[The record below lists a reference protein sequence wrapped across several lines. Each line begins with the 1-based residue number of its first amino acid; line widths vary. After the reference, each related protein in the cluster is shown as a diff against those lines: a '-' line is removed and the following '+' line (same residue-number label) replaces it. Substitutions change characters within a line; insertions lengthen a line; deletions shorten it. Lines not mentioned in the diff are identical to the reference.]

1 MAWEIATLTK
11 SGGDDVH
18 YKMMEAIRV
27 LAIAN
32 GWTVLRNVNTG
43 ADRELIMSATGL
55 SGTEQ
60 IFVGFKSYQNVASD
74 YYNLAAATMV
84 GYVSGNTFET
94 QPGIQISGVP
104 AHNNALTY
112 FMIINAQRIAFC
124 MKVGTPV
131 YEHCYV
137 GKYFPYARPSE
148 YPSPLINAG
157 MLNGAATT
165 RFSDTTHSMPYKGS
179 GVPNYIRMRDPT
191 SVWGFVD
198 VWPWQ
203 NTIEMGG
210 VGDANN
216 RRYNAPLDVYYRPL
230 PAVINNANGVYGNLD
245 GIYYISGY
253 NNAVENVLQVGGSL
267 VDQTGMSVAV
277 AVAAIIAA
285 GGRAFVVLQDVYRTS
300 FRDFIAM
307 EML

>member
-43 ADRELIMSATGL
+43 LYRELIMSATGL

-60 IFVGFKSYQNVASD
+60 IFIGYKSYQNVGSD
-74 YYNLAAATMV
+74 YYNLACATMV

-104 AHNNALTY
+104 SHNNALTY
-112 FMIINAQRIAFC
+112 FMICNAQRIAFC

-131 YEHCYV
+131 YEHCYL

-157 MLNGAATT
+157 MLNGALPT

-179 GVPNYIRMRDPT
+179 GAPNYMRMRDPT
-191 SVWGFVD
+191 SVWNFVD
-198 VWPWQ
+198 AWPWQ
-203 NTIEMGG
+203 DTVEMGG
-210 VGDANN
+210 LGDANT
-216 RRYNAPLDVYYRPL
+216 RRYNAPLADYYRPL
-230 PAVINNANGVYGNLD
+230 PVVINNANGVYGNLD
-245 GIYYISGY
+245 GIYFMSGY
-253 NNAVENVLQVGGSL
+253 NNAVENVLQIGGTP
-267 VDQTGMSVAV
+267 VDQTGMDAATAAAAV
-277 AVAAIIAA
+277 IAA

-300 FRDFIAM
+300 FRDFIVM
-307 EML
+307 EMA